1 MTVRVLIIEDD
12 PRYREGLETL
22 FRHTPGLELA
32 ASYADARQALR
43 VLERSARLGDP
54 APADVMVTDLEMPHV
69 DGIEGTRRLKALWP
83 DLPVVVVT
91 VFEEP
96 ATILN
101 AICAGADGYLL
112 KSTSARELIAQLKAV
127 TAGGA
132 PMTAGVA
139 RTVLALLRSQPG
151 PETPVAPPSRLD
163 LTDREQEVLRC
174 LVNGNSYK
182 QTAAELGVS
191 IDTVRTHIRR
201 LYKKLQVHSV
211 AEAVSRAVRE
221 GLV

>member
-1 MTVRVLIIEDD
+1 VRVLIIEDD

-22 FRHTPGLELA
+22 FKHTPGIELA
-32 ASYADARQALR
+32 ASYADARDALR
-43 VLERSARLGDP
+43 TLERGARLGDA
-54 APADVMVTDLEMPHV
+54 APADVVVTDLEMPHV

-96 ATILN
+96 ATILK

-112 KSTSARELIAQLKAV
+112 KSTSARELIAPLRAV

-139 RTVLALLRSQPG
+139 RTVLGLLRSQPG
-151 PETPVAPPSRLD
+151 PAIQAQAPSRLD
-163 LTDREQEVLRC
+163 LTEREQEVLRC

-182 QTAAELGVS
+182 QTAGELGVS

-211 AEAVSRAVRE
+211 AEAVSRAIRE

>member
-1 MTVRVLIIEDD
+1 MRVLIIEDD

-22 FRHTPGLELA
+22 FEHTPGIELA
-32 ASYADARQALR
+32 ASYPDARQALR
-43 VLERSARLGDP
+43 TLERRARLGDGP
-54 APADVMVTDLEMPHV
+54 PADVVVTDLEMPHV

-96 ATILN
+96 ATILK

-112 KSTSARELIAQLKAV
+112 KSTSARELIAQLRAV

-139 RTVLALLRSQPG
+139 RTVLGLLRSQPG
-151 PETPVAPPSRLD
+151 PAEQKAPSRLD
-163 LTDREQEVLRC
+163 LTEREQEVLRC

-182 QTAAELGVS
+182 QTAGELGVS
-191 IDTVRTHIRR
+191 IDTVRTLIRR

-211 AEAVSRAVRE
+211 AEAVSRAIRE